1 MPMTR
6 SKLTPRKQSSKVRIF
21 SHVGQ
26 YFTTERVI
34 IVGSIALTLIL
45 LAAIMLNSILHS
57 PPALDLSV
65 PDRSH
70 VVPIQVSQHFGP
82 AEAHPPYDSN
92 PPTSGPHF
100 PGPPQWGTYRAIF
113 PDEKIIHNLEHG
125 GVWISYRDISD
136 PDQVHQL
143 EAIAGRYPNLIIL
156 TYRPANDAPI
166 AVSAWGRLLTL
177 DRVDAAQ
184 INNFFLRYSGKGPE

>member
-1 MPMTR
+1 MTPTKR
-6 SKLTPRKQSSKVRIF
+6 IPRKESTKTHRF
-21 SHVGQ
+21 RGPKQ

-34 IVGSIALTLIL
+34 IVGSLTFTIIL
-45 LAAIMLNSILHS
+45 LAALMLNSAEHTLPS
-57 PPALDLSV
+57 LDVHV
-65 PDRSH
+65 PDRSR
-70 VVPIQVSQHFGP
+70 VIPIQVSQHFGP
-82 AEAHPPYDSN
+82 SEAHPPYDSN

-100 PGPPQWGTYRAIF
+100 PDPPQWGIYRAIF
-113 PDEKIIHNLEHG
+113 PDEKILHDLEHG

-156 TYRPANDAPI
+156 TYRPANDTPI
-166 AVSAWGRLLTL
+166 AVAAWGRLLTL